1 MQIILFLLFL
11 KISAITEE
19 IKNMDIEVFKN
30 YVKNLKKTNNQP
42 KIEKKQIKNNI
53 DYGVSL

>member
-1 MQIILFLLFL
+1 
-11 KISAITEE
+11 
-19 IKNMDIEVFKN
+19 MDIEVFKN
-30 YVKNLKKTNNQP
+30 YVKNLKETNKPP